1 MQELNSCNRYHRCR
15 QYRTC
20 DDCARL
26 RQAHIADVAE
36 ELLSQYQALYVAR
49 ITPYSNTSAEITR
62 LKAAVKRQLE
72 NNDALWSV
80 EQGTEKGL
88 LHLNIIS
95 PVAFFKK
102 FKMAEYWQGEQ
113 VRNLRQA
120 AAYMLKKSQIPE
132 QAAYSGRQ
140 FGAFKSMSDLF
151 AAKEQLPIIQAA
163 HAEKITLAGW
173 SLPSTYVERQDEI
186 ERMRK
191 SERGYSEIANDH
203 LQKLRLFTAQN
214 KGTDK

>member
-26 RQAHIADVAE
+26 RQAHIADIAE
-36 ELLSQYQALYVAR
+36 QLLGQYQALYTAR
-49 ITPYSNTSAEITR
+49 ITPYINTSSEIAR

-72 NNDALWSV
+72 TNDALWSV
-80 EQGTEKGL
+80 EQGSEKGL

-102 FKMAEYWQGEQ
+102 FKLAEYWQGEQ
-113 VRNLRQA
+113 VRNIRQA

-132 QAAYSGRQ
+132 LAAYPGRQ
-140 FGAFKSMSDLF
+140 FGAFKSLSDLF
-151 AAKEQLPIIQAA
+151 TAKDQLPIIQAA
-163 HAEKITLAGW
+163 HAEQITLAGW
-173 SLPSTYVERQDEI
+173 PLPSPYVERQEEI
-186 ERMRK
+186 ARMRK
-191 SERGYSEIANDH
+191 SDRSYSDIANDH
-203 LQKLRLFTAQN
+203 LHKLRLFTAEL
-214 KGTDK
+214 KSKE